1 MNKLYPLPTN
11 SNLVNNYTGTTP
23 GYNKQ
28 TDWFL
33 RLDQNF
39 GTNNRV
45 MGSFRARATPALLA
59 EGPPFGDALSSNLT
73 PRGISQF
80 TLADDWV
87 LSPHLV
93 NHFAASEVGFHITQ
107 NSQPLSPSDW
117 PIHPRYVR
125 TGLPQLLFHDQQ
137 LCTHGHGS
145 GELQL

>member
-1 MNKLYPLPTN
+1 
-11 SNLVNNYTGTTP
+11 
-23 GYNKQ
+23 
-28 TDWFL
+28 
-33 RLDQNF
+33 
-39 GTNNRV
+39 

-107 NSQPLSPSDW
+107 NSQPLNPADW
-117 PIHPRYVR
+117 PAIAGATRRPSPASVSPLTAMRLWAWVW
-125 TGLPQLLFHDQQ
+125 GIAV
-137 LCTHGHGS
+137 
-145 GELQL
+145 